1 MTMTISREDY
11 KKYKQTDVRKFY
23 KSNLQG
29 KDVVNPVLGK
39 IIFSQ
44 RGLGETIHRT
54 PRKLLPFVCILKPL
68 VETGKCDGNLEPLY
82 KQRKDRIT
90 GFYHIKNSINLSF
103 ISLFIDILIGEDQ
116 DGKKYYMFK
125 KDPQGYLGECFH
137 SQRGPSGSNYILTE
151 KEENVKG
158 EIEKDFEN
166 VKIGDIFWIGDC
178 IKLEVVDVNLNK
190 FVNESNKKAQPE
202 VPTAAYVPG
211 CSLSEGLNYILTKNF
226 KVVKGTN
233 KIIGSNPDLG
243 EYYYS
248 QRGGNEHIYSLTEN
262 DKNVNSIDDITFDI
276 DLDKYSNSDLE
287 INIDTDTDE
296 EETMV
301 YEDPT
306 ESYIVLDKDKI
317 NNDNFKRW
325 FDNSYC
331 CNRKGD
337 PIVVYHSTNAEFNTF
352 NKKLDGSANGRPVYG
367 GGFCFSAYEN
377 YTKQFGK
384 HVMPC
389 VLSIQKPI
397 ILRQTKLDLK
407 TTYKLRYGN
416 DWEDYYNDPE
426 DVSRGYL
433 IEKSENV
440 VECFQMLNNE
450 GYTFEEIMNAYGYD
464 GIIDGHVF
472 VVVRPNQIKSINN
485 NGSWSKNSDNI
496 YEALN
501 REIERYL

>member
-1 MTMTISREDY
+1 M
-11 KKYKQTDVRKFY
+11 
-23 KSNLQG
+23 
-29 KDVVNPVLGK
+29 
-39 IIFSQ
+39 
-44 RGLGETIHRT
+44 
-54 PRKLLPFVCILKPL
+54 
-68 VETGKCDGNLEPLY
+68 
-82 KQRKDRIT
+82 
-90 GFYHIKNSINLSF
+90 
-103 ISLFIDILIGEDQ
+103 
-116 DGKKYYMFK
+116 
-125 KDPQGYLGECFH
+125 
-137 SQRGPSGSNYILTE
+137 
-151 KEENVKG
+151 
-158 EIEKDFEN
+158 
-166 VKIGDIFWIGDC
+166 
-178 IKLEVVDVNLNK
+178 
-190 FVNESNKKAQPE
+190 
-202 VPTAAYVPG
+202 PTAAYVPG

-226 KVVKGTN
+226 KVVNGTN

-287 INIDTDTDE
+287 INIDTDTDTNE

-317 NNDNFKRW
+317 NNDNFKKW
-325 FDNSYC
+325 FANSYC

-440 VECFQMLNNE
+440 VECFQMLNNM
-450 GYTFEEIMNAYGYD
+450 GYTFEEIMDAYGYD

-472 VVVRPNQIKSINN
+472 VVVRSNQIKSINN
-485 NGSWSKNSDNI
+485 KGTWSKTSDNI
-496 YEALN
+496 YESEELN
-501 REIERYL
+501 NAFYKWFGNSKIVNPDGTPKIVYHSTNSKFKKFNLKKLGFASEYPTADFGFYFSDSGLGYGKIKMPCYIKMENPYYIEVEEVCDFDYNYKNIDKNEFNGYDGLIIHSKKDSYYKRTDVYDYCVFSPNQIKSVNNKGTWNPASDNIYENLNIILERYL